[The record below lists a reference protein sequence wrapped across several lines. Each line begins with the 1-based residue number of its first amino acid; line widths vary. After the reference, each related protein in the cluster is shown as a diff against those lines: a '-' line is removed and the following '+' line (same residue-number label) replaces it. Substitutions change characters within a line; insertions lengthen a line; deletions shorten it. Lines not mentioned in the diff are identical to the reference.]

1 MPRLRVEYPAR
12 PRHYSTYSP
21 ASQRFSEPRRK
32 MSKTPGSKASQTV
45 QRRQISRALCP
56 FPIMSSMYV
65 QRWANQRVRSQ
76 QKAWWRLIESFAL
89 AVFLHANKYHLLAQL
104 LFKKMRQQNT
114 LYNKFFCEFY
124 PTQLYTQIC
133 LRELSK
139 ETLECFVFVF
149 VFFVFFPWQLTGWQP
164 LVNIWPSADCVN
176 LQTAEKSSSCRRCG
190 QSPGRTATN
199 VADSCGSVIEN

>member
-1 MPRLRVEYPAR
+1 MPGVRVEYPAR

-21 ASQRFSEPRRK
+21 ASQRFGEPRRK
-32 MSKTPGSKASQTV
+32 MSNTPGSKASHTV
-45 QRRQISRALCP
+45 QRRQIRRALCP

-65 QRWANQRVRSQ
+65 QRWANQTESGVNRRPDGDLSN
-76 QKAWWRLIESFAL
+76 RL
-89 AVFLHANKYHLLAQL
+89 LLQCFYTLINIIFSHNL
-104 LFKKMRQQNT
+104 LFKKMRQENT
-114 LYNKFFCEFY
+114 SYNKFFCEFY
-124 PTQLYTQIC
+124 LTQLYTQIC

-139 ETLECFVFVF
+139 EMLECFCFCF
-149 VFFVFFPWQLTGWQP
+149 FFVFPWQLTGWQP

>member
-1 MPRLRVEYPAR
+1 MPRVRVEYPAR

-32 MSKTPGSKASQTV
+32 MSNMPGSKASQTV

-56 FPIMSSMYV
+56 FPIKSSMYV
-65 QRWANQRVRSQ
+65 QRWANQTESGVNRRPDDDLSN
-76 QKAWWRLIESFAL
+76 RL
-89 AVFLHANKYHLLAQL
+89 LLQCFYTL
-104 LFKKMRQQNT
+104 INIIFSHNCFKKKKRHENT
-114 LYNKFFCEFY
+114 LCHEFFCDL
-124 PTQLYTQIC
+124 TQLYTQIC

-139 ETLECFVFVF
+139 ETLECFVFV
-149 VFFVFFPWQLTGWQP
+149 FVFFPWQLTGWQP

-190 QSPGRTATN
+190 QSPGRMATN